1 MWLWYTSKH
10 GVAHRCARAV
20 ALDEGDGD
28 WVDARVLVRP
38 ADALLLPLN
47 GGGVDTGRLAIGR
60 RGARTD
66 DGMDLVVQP

>member
-28 WVDARVLVRP
+28 WIDARVLVGA

-47 GGGVDTGRLAIGR
+47 GGGVDTGRLAIRR
-60 RGARTD
+60 RGARAD
-66 DGMDLVVQP
+66 DGVDLVV